1 MLDGEICK
9 DGVGVVSR
17 QDLFQAAA
25 AAIGATNNI
34 SKADDPLRVWPLNLA
49 KFSRPSSSS
58 SLGKLQRLLP
68 QLTRCCCRCQCN
80 ARVCNIKLKQGWQIS
95 RQQMIRSDIVFLSP
109 AAQMRNMS
117 RALIEPAAPPLTR
130 HRRPS
135 IHIQTH
141 PFHRSVGRP
150 HAERGLSYAR
160 DPGITILFAH
170 LRQTA
175 EDSLLK

>member
-17 QDLFQAAA
+17 QDLFHAAA
-25 AAIGATNNI
+25 TAIGATNNI

-80 ARVCNIKLKQGWQIS
+80 ARVCNIKLKQGWLADFEAANDPIRYRIS
-95 RQQMIRSDIVFLSP
+95 FSSCCPDAKHVKSP
-109 AAQMRNMS
+109 YRARRAAAYQTPS
-117 RALIEPAAPPLTR
+117 SIHPYPD
-130 HRRPS
+130 PS
-135 IHIQTH
+135 ISSKRGSTSCGAW
-141 PFHRSVGRP
+141 PFVC
-150 HAERGLSYAR
+150 
-160 DPGITILFAH
+160 T
-170 LRQTA
+170 
-175 EDSLLK
+175 